1 MITIFPLNKKRGF
14 SLRILER
21 KRNFKFRNIYR
32 RNPLWKP
39 LFFMQCPRNVDFKPA
54 ARISSFDVFNNE
66 ITRSIRYFDPNEA
79 QGHDGIFIHILNL
92 CTSSML
98 KLLFLLFN
106 TVCEKN
112 SFLSIGK
119 KKIYFQ
125 FIKKTINSWSII
137 PVTFPHYLHVGK
149 SFENIIFNSLFKYS
163 TIIIS

>member
-1 MITIFPLNKKRGF
+1 
-14 SLRILER
+14 
-21 KRNFKFRNIYR
+21 
-32 RNPLWKP
+32 
-39 LFFMQCPRNVDFKPA
+39 MQCPRDVDFKPA

-66 ITRSIRYFDPNEA
+66 ITRSILYFDPNEA

-98 KLLFLLFN
+98 KPLFLLFN

-125 FIKKTINSWSII
+125 FIKKTINS
-137 PVTFPHYLHVGK
+137 
-149 SFENIIFNSLFKYS
+149 
-163 TIIIS
+163 